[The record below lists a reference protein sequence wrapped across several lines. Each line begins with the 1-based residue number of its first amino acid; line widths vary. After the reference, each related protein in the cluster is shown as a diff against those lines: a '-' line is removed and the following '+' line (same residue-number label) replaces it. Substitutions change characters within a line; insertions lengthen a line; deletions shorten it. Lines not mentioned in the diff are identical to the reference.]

1 MNELMSETHNVL
13 ILRTI
18 GMWNL
23 PGREKEESFRQSNR
37 GNVYWL
43 NTLQLRGV
51 ASSGLTANP

>member
-1 MNELMSETHNVL
+1 MSETHNVL